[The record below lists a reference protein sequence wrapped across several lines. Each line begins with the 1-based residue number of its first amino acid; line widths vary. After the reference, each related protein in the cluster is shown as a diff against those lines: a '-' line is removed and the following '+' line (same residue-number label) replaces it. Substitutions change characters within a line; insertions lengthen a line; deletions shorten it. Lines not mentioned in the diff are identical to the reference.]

1 MGWHVLKHAVRDTG
15 KRHEHQAR
23 EGKKGT
29 SVRLTSLWAEDL
41 PGTTYGLGPLS
52 RSIVCRGR
60 TQIVD
65 GANRALAA
73 IEYVTGT
80 IPRGDFDTL
89 RRNEISKSCPTA
101 CSSTYAS
108 SRFIFWYSGISQ
120 TPGQSFSSKKDEL
133 KTRGQKPCLP
143 SGVPRTSKIL
153 RS

>member
-89 RRNEISKSCPTA
+89 RRNEISTSCPRLVHPLTRRVV
-101 CSSTYAS
+101 S
-108 SRFIFWYSGISQ
+108 YSGIRAYHKHQAS
-120 TPGQSFSSKKDEL
+120 
-133 KTRGQKPCLP
+133 P
-143 SGVPRTSKIL
+143 SL
-153 RS
+153 RRKMN